1 MTDNQRLLDLIPR
14 LARQTVLVIGD
25 LFLDEYIVG
34 RAERLSR
41 EAPIPVLGFSRR
53 FHVPGGA
60 ANPAH
65 NIAALGGKAHV
76 LGVIGDDGEG
86 KQLTQALRR
95 AGIASDGI
103 VLDPGRPTTLKTRI
117 LAEGTRL
124 FPQQVARID
133 RQERRPIDGSI
144 EQQLI
149 DHLVGLIP
157 QIDAV
162 LVSDYKTGVITPA
175 TIEATRSSARQHNK
189 LLTVDSQ
196 GDLYNFAGFHI
207 VRAHRRDAEVSLG
220 RRLIEESE
228 FEAAGRRLRD
238 ELGADLI
245 VISRGDEGMSL
256 TAADG
261 YHHIPA
267 ANRTDVFDVTGAG
280 DTVIAVLTLAL
291 AAGADPLDAA
301 RLSSL
306 AAGLVIRK
314 LGNATVTPDELRQS
328 LLLPALPQA

>member
-1 MTDNQRLLDLIPR
+1 MTENQQLLDLIPR
-14 LARQTVLVIGD
+14 LANHTVLVIGD

-41 EAPIPVLGFSRR
+41 EAPIPVLAFSRR

-65 NIAALGGKAHV
+65 NIAALGGKARV
-76 LGVIGDDGEG
+76 LGIIGDDGEG

-95 AGIASDGI
+95 TGIATDG
-103 VLDPGRPTTLKTRI
+103 VVVDPGRPTTLKTRI

-133 RQERRPIDGSI
+133 RQERRPVSGDI
-144 EQQLI
+144 ERRLI
-149 DHLVGLIP
+149 HHLRRLTP
-157 QIDAV
+157 QVNAV
-162 LVSDYKTGVITPA
+162 LVSDYKTGVVTPA
-175 TIEATRSSARQHNK
+175 TIEAARSSARQHHK

-196 GDLYNFAGFHI
+196 GDLYNFAGFHV

-220 RRLIEESE
+220 RRLVEESE
-228 FEAAGRRLRD
+228 FEAAGHHLRD
-238 ELGADLI
+238 ELGAELL
-245 VISRGDEGMSL
+245 VISRGAEGMSL
-256 TAADG
+256 TTTDG
-261 YHHIPA
+261 YHHMPA
-267 ANRTDVFDVTGAG
+267 VNRTDVFDVTGAG

-291 AAGADPLDAA
+291 AAGADAVDAA
-301 RLSSL
+301 RLASL

-314 LGNATVTPDELRQS
+314 LGNATVTPDELRES
-328 LLLPALPQA
+328 LFSPAPPQA

>member
-14 LARQTVLVIGD
+14 LAHQTVLVIGD

-34 RAERLSR
+34 QAERLSR

-53 FHVPGGA
+53 YYLPGGA

-76 LGVIGDDGEG
+76 LGIIGDDGEG
-86 KQLTQALRR
+86 KQLAQALQQ
-95 AGIASDGI
+95 AGIATDG
-103 VLDPGRPTTLKTRI
+103 VVVDASRPTTLKTRI

-133 RQERRPIDGSI
+133 RQERRPVSGNI
-144 EQQLI
+144 ERRLI
-149 DHLVGLIP
+149 DHLRNLTPEV
-157 QIDAV
+157 DAV
-162 LVSDYKTGVITPA
+162 LVSDYKTGVVTPA
-175 TIEATRSSARQHNK
+175 TIEAARSSARRHNK

-196 GDLYNFAGFHI
+196 GDLYNFAGFDV

-220 RRLIEESE
+220 RRLVEESD
-228 FEAAGRRLRD
+228 FEAAGRQLRD
-238 ELGADLI
+238 ELGANL
-245 VISRGDEGMSL
+245 VLISRGEEGMSL
-256 TAADG
+256 TTPDS

-280 DTVIAVLTLAL
+280 DTVIAVLTLAV
-291 AAGADPLDAA
+291 AAGADPVDAA
-301 RLSSL
+301 RLSSH

-314 LGNATVTPDELRQS
+314 LGNATVTPDELCR
-328 LLLPALPQA
+328 AVFHE